1 MTKKFVTEKYRDRRF
16 KSLRE
21 YWQFI
26 RSRKVSRLA
35 LGRQTEK
42 GVGLASKEEGDGKQD
57 SQDSTE
63 QGGL

>member
-1 MTKKFVTEKYRDRRF
+1 MVKQFVTEKYRDRRF

-35 LGRQTEK
+35 LGRNTEK
-42 GVGLASKEEGDGKQD
+42 GVGLANKEEDNGLQD
-57 SQDSTE
+57 DTE
-63 QGGL
+63 QGAL

>member
-26 RSRKVSRLA
+26 KSRKVSRLA

-42 GVGLASKEEGDGKQD
+42 GVSLASKEKGDEEQDDTKQG
-57 SQDSTE
+57 T
-63 QGGL
+63 L

>member
-1 MTKKFVTEKYRDRRF
+1 MTKQFVTEKYRDRRF

-26 RSRKVSRLA
+26 RSRKVSKLA

-42 GVGLASKEEGDGKQD
+42 GVSLASKEESDERQNNR
-57 SQDSTE
+57 E
-63 QGGL
+63 QGPL

>member
-1 MTKKFVTEKYRDRRF
+1 MAKQFVTEKYRDRRF

-42 GVGLASKEEGDGKQD
+42 GVGLASKEESDERQNN
-57 SQDSTE
+57 TE
-63 QGGL
+63 QGAL